1 MIALVTRPPR
11 QIRQADLHSS
21 KDVEFVHRKREGLRP
36 CRASISW
43 NTRGLHAVVVD
54 GRKQGVI
61 KKHFGT
67 EKACVAI
74 CRKNMARKFVKILLA
89 KHNPNILPRS
99 EGPVSYAA
107 LKEKCR
113 SICTW
118 DYFSRNE
125 PYAKILPTELKKS
138 RAERRLKLDGFQV
151 P

>member
-11 QIRQADLHSS
+11 QIHQADLHLS

-74 CRKNMARKFVKILLA
+74 CRKTMASKFVKISA
-89 KHNPNILPRS
+89 NYNPNILPHS
-99 EGPVSYAA
+99 EGPVSYTA
-107 LKEKCR
+107 LKDKCR
-113 SICTW
+113 NICAW
-118 DYFSRNE
+118 DYFIRME
-125 PYAKILPTELKKS
+125 PYAKILPTEIKKS